1 MSDRLGV
8 GLALAL
14 GSAAALN
21 WGFFAQHGAAS
32 GLSALSLRSPFR
44 SLRVL
49 FSSRRWV
56 VGFATGLAGWALY
69 VAALA
74 LAPLSLVQAVSAGGV
89 GLLALLVAAGGVQLG
104 RVEWAGVACAV
115 GGLAVLGVSLG
126 GQSARGGGGSWPGV
140 TAWVAASVVAAGLA
154 SGRGAGLLRG
164 GAGFGVAAGILYAAG
179 DVATKAAAAG
189 TARLVFVPVILAC
202 HGLAFVCIQLGFQR
216 GGALATAGIATL
228 LTNGLP
234 IVAGTAL
241 FGEGIPAGA
250 LGALRILSFVAVVAG
265 GAVLAAP
272 EASSTVEPRALV
284 AAR

>member
-8 GLALAL
+8 GLPLAL

-89 GLLALLVAAGGVQLG
+89 GLLAALAHRRGDSVDRADWIAVASAVAGLLLI
-104 RVEWAGVACAV
+104 
-115 GGLAVLGVSLG
+115 GVSL
-126 GQSARGGGGSWPGV
+126 
-140 TAWVAASVVAAGLA
+140 AG
-154 SGRGAGLLRG
+154 
-164 GAGFGVAAGILYAAG
+164 
-179 DVATKAAAAG
+179 G
-189 TARLVFVPVILAC
+189 TASASRPQPAVPA
-202 HGLAFVCIQLGFQR
+202 
-216 GGALATAGIATL
+216 
-228 LTNGLP
+228 
-234 IVAGTAL
+234 
-241 FGEGIPAGA
+241 
-250 LGALRILSFVAVVAG
+250 
-265 GAVLAAP
+265 
-272 EASSTVEPRALV
+272 
-284 AAR
+284 